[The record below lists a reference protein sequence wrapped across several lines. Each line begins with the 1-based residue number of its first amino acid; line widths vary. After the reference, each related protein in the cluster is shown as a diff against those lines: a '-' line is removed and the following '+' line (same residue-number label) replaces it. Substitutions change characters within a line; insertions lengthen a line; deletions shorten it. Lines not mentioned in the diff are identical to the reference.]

1 MEENREYE
9 QPDDKTEAGLLRYW
23 RTEISLASK
32 REENFRKSAKSVIK
46 RYKGETGGDNKTNR
60 APAFN
65 ILFSNTETLKPS
77 LYAKTPVPDIR
88 QRWADVPNPAVKDA
102 ARVLERAVSY
112 VMDVYDFDAC
122 MNAVVSDY
130 VLPGRGVVRVRYEPE
145 VKDEILG
152 YQKLCFEPVNW
163 QDYRCGQGRNRDE
176 VPWEAFRHCMTREEA
191 VKQFGTKANGLK
203 LDVAPEG
210 MEDKEDRDALKRVT
224 VWEIWDRTK
233 KSTLFVAIDGN
244 SRVLQQVDEN
254 PLRLDQFFC
263 TPRPLI
269 SVETTDDMTP
279 EPEFHQYQSLADEL
293 EEVTKR
299 IQALTR
305 GIKARGGY
313 AGALKDDLQAILSAD
328 ENDLVPM
335 ESATALVMSGKSIT
349 DAVWMWPVEMLAAV
363 QEKLYQRRADIIQ
376 SIYEITG
383 ISDIL
388 RGSSNPNETAT
399 AQNIKAQFGSQR
411 MNKRQRDVQ
420 RFARDLIRLGC
431 EIIAAQFTAENL
443 TAMTGIPV
451 TPEMMQI
458 LRSDVTMSF
467 VIDIETD
474 STISEDLMIAQ
485 QRANEFVTGM
495 GAWMQVIMPL
505 VQTGGV
511 PKEVAV
517 EMTKSYAQRFKMGRS
532 VEEAIDKMGQTPA
545 PPPGPSKEQIDGQ
558 IAQQELALKGQ
569 ELQGKAQIEQQK
581 LQLEAQRVQI
591 EQQRVM
597 IEAQSQQKSHE
608 REDARFN
615 MDAQGFNHQ
624 RQQDGERFAFEREN
638 AALGREME
646 GQKFAHSKRSGEMQR
661 RDANRG
667 VEGFEP
673 DMMEEEVRMIQDV
686 LAQFMQAMQAQN
698 EANQQT
704 VQAMIGQIAQG
715 QQQLAQAISAPKRIV
730 YENGRPVGS
739 EPVTMQ

>member
-1 MEENREYE
+1 MEDTREYE

-46 RYKGETGGDNKTNR
+46 RYKGDAGGDEKTNR
-60 APAFN
+60 GPAFN
-65 ILFSNTETLKPS
+65 ILYSNTETLKPS
-77 LYAKTPVPDIR
+77 LYARTPVPDIR
-88 QRWADVPNPAVKDA
+88 QRHPDVPNPVVKDA
-102 ARVLERAVSY
+102 ARVLERAVTY
-112 VMDVYDFDAC
+112 IMDVYDFDAC

-176 VPWEAFRHCMTREEA
+176 VPWEAFRHCLTRDEA
-191 VKQFGTKANGLK
+191 RKQFGDKAKGLK

-224 VWEIWDRTK
+224 VWEIWDKTK

-244 SRVLQQVDEN
+244 NKLLQKIDDN

-313 AGALKDDLQAILSAD
+313 AGSMKDDLQAILNAD

-335 ESATALVMSGKSIT
+335 ENATQLVMSGKSIT

-388 RGSSNPNETAT
+388 RGSSDPNETAT

-443 TAMTGIPV
+443 TALTGIQV

-458 LRSDVTMSF
+458 LRSDVAMSF

-474 STISEDLMIAQ
+474 STISEDLMMAQ
-485 QRANEFVTGM
+485 QRANEFVQGM
-495 GAWMQVIMPL
+495 GAWMQTIMPL

-569 ELQGKAQIEQQK
+569 ELQGKAVIDQQK

-591 EQQRVM
+591 EQQRLQL
-597 IEAQSQQKSHE
+597 EAQTVMTTQQ

-615 MDAQGFNHQ
+615 MDGQRFN
-624 RQQDGERFAFEREN
+624 FEREN
-638 AALGREME
+638 AEKAREFE
-646 GQKFAHSKRSGEMQR
+646 GQKFAYSKRSGEMAR

-667 VEGFEP
+667 VEGFEADP
-673 DMMEEEVRMIQDV
+673 LEEDMKNMEAILQASQEQNAQMMQ
-686 LAQFMQAMQAQN
+686 QFMQVMQGM
-698 EANQQT
+698 
-704 VQAMIGQIAQG
+704 VQQIAAG
-715 QQQLAQAISAPKRIV
+715 QQQLAQAISTPKRIV

>member
-1 MEENREYE
+1 ME
-9 QPDDKTEAGLLRYW
+9 
-23 RTEISLASK
+23 
-32 REENFRKSAKSVIK
+32 
-46 RYKGETGGDNKTNR
+46 
-60 APAFN
+60 
-65 ILFSNTETLKPS
+65 
-77 LYAKTPVPDIR
+77 
-88 QRWADVPNPAVKDA
+88 
-102 ARVLERAVSY
+102 
-112 VMDVYDFDAC
+112 
-122 MNAVVSDY
+122 NAT
-130 VLPGRGVVRVRYEPE
+130 
-145 VKDEILG
+145 
-152 YQKLCFEPVNW
+152 Q
-163 QDYRCGQGRNRDE
+163 
-176 VPWEAFRHCMTREEA
+176 
-191 VKQFGTKANGLK
+191 
-203 LDVAPEG
+203 
-210 MEDKEDRDALKRVT
+210 
-224 VWEIWDRTK
+224 
-233 KSTLFVAIDGN
+233 
-244 SRVLQQVDEN
+244 
-254 PLRLDQFFC
+254 
-263 TPRPLI
+263 
-269 SVETTDDMTP
+269 
-279 EPEFHQYQSLADEL
+279 
-293 EEVTKR
+293 
-299 IQALTR
+299 
-305 GIKARGGY
+305 
-313 AGALKDDLQAILSAD
+313 
-328 ENDLVPM
+328 
-335 ESATALVMSGKSIT
+335 LVMSGKSIT

-443 TAMTGIPV
+443 TALTGIQV

-458 LRSDVTMSF
+458 LRSDVAMSF

-474 STISEDLMIAQ
+474 STISEDLMMAQ
-485 QRANEFVTGM
+485 QRANEFVQGM
-495 GAWMQVIMPL
+495 GAWMQTIMPL

-569 ELQGKAQIEQQK
+569 ELQGKAVIEQQK

-591 EQQRVM
+591 EQQRLQL
-597 IEAQSQQKSHE
+597 EAQTVMTTQQ

-615 MDAQGFNHQ
+615 MD
-624 RQQDGERFAFEREN
+624 GERFSFEREN
-638 AALGREME
+638 AEKAREFE
-646 GQKFAHSKRSGEMQR
+646 GQKFAYSKRSGEIAR

-667 VEGFEP
+667 VEGFEADP
-673 DMMEEEVRMIQDV
+673 LEEDMKNMEAILQASQEQNAQMMQ
-686 LAQFMQAMQAQN
+686 QFMQVMQGM
-698 EANQQT
+698 
-704 VQAMIGQIAQG
+704 VQQIAAG
-715 QQQLAQAISAPKRIV
+715 QQQLAQAISTPKRIV